1 MTNRKRKRRKER
13 AAQMAQ
19 AARSASAETQDKKA
33 ADLVESTKSAG
44 SNGSPENSREEEHP
58 PARIDGRHDSAP
70 EQKAVATEQDKSS
83 ENGKGTD
90 SEKDPEKDL
99 GKDSHKQVADTED
112 KQVHEKNKEPAQ
124 STPEQTG
131 AETRTQNGSEPTC
144 SPNEAVSYS
153 EERHLV
159 EILNRVFSELDKN
172 HDNVLSRPEI
182 DMAVID
188 KHLEAHDAVAVA
200 VLKSSFEEIKELHKE
215 GWFARFAK
223 KDGVTLADLLAFE
236 QVVMMEGQAVKRSDH
251 EMMRETVRITTRH
264 AQRALRAH
272 RKLYTNMDEPEKSI
286 RPEAIRQGIVGDCYF
301 LSALASIAST
311 NPAMIKWMI
320 TPLEDHYYQVV
331 FAGCMDAPVVVEEPT
346 AVELALYAKVGEYG
360 MWPAVIEKAYGL
372 FLQQHRHIKTVI
384 PAAAA
389 DAAESVYEAFDL
401 LTGQM
406 GHWEAL
412 PLLSNE
418 KLKELLDSAFKERR
432 AVAAATP
439 PGKDGYTTESKLP
452 AQHAFSVLKWNPR
465 KEEITL
471 RNPWGRVSDQCSI
484 FENADGIFTINVNLF
499 RRNFIA
505 LYYEDWAPDENYDD
519 SDLPI

>member
-19 AARSASAETQDKKA
+19 AAREAAAASIDELELDEAEAPD
-33 ADLVESTKSAG
+33 EENE
-44 SNGSPENSREEEHP
+44 NGSSD
-58 PARIDGRHDSAP
+58 AHDSSP
-70 EQKAVATEQDKSS
+70 SQV
-83 ENGKGTD
+83 
-90 SEKDPEKDL
+90 DP
-99 GKDSHKQVADTED
+99 
-112 KQVHEKNKEPAQ
+112 
-124 STPEQTG
+124 
-131 AETRTQNGSEPTC
+131 NGSELDRDTKIQELAEPPVVANTHQ
-144 SPNEAVSYS
+144 PAETHDKPKDTVPEASHEFSLS
-153 EERHLV
+153 EERNLV
-159 EILNRVFSELDKN
+159 EILNRVFCELDKN

-188 KHLEAHDAVAVA
+188 RHLEAEDAVGVS
-200 VLKSSFEEIKELHKE
+200 VLKSTFEEVKDLHKE
-215 GWFARFAK
+215 GWFARK
-223 KDGVTLADLLAFE
+223 NGVTLADLLAFE
-236 QVVMMEGQAVKRSDH
+236 QIILMEGQAVKRTDH
-251 EMMRETVRITTRH
+251 EKMRESVRITTRH

-272 RKLYTNMDEPEKSI
+272 RKLYANMDNPEKSI

-320 TPLEDHYYQVV
+320 TPLEDNYYQVV
-331 FAGCMDAPVVVEEPT
+331 FAGCMEAPIVVQEPT
-346 AVELALYAKVGEYG
+346 AVELALYAKVSEYG
-360 MWPAVIEKAYGL
+360 MWPAVIEKAYGV
-372 FLQQHRHIKTVI
+372 FLQQHRKIKTVI

-418 KLKELLDSAFKERR
+418 KLKEILDSAFKERR

-439 PGKDGYTTESKLP
+439 PGKNGYTAESKLP
-452 AQHAFSVLKWNPR
+452 AQHAFSVIGWNPR

-471 RNPWGRVSDQCSI
+471 RNPWGRVSDMCTI

-505 LYYEDWAPDENYDD
+505 LYYEDWAPDENIEDG
-519 SDLPI
+519 DLPI

>member
-13 AAQMAQ
+13 AAQAAL
-19 AARSASAETQDKKA
+19 AAREASLDVLVPGA
-33 ADLVESTKSAG
+33 ADAALTNEDDDDDDNHAADSIAEAQDLSEIAESQTSHSEGARTDNGTSHGTVHEESTA
-44 SNGSPENSREEEHP
+44 EIHTEEIH
-58 PARIDGRHDSAP
+58 
-70 EQKAVATEQDKSS
+70 
-83 ENGKGTD
+83 
-90 SEKDPEKDL
+90 
-99 GKDSHKQVADTED
+99 
-112 KQVHEKNKEPAQ
+112 
-124 STPEQTG
+124 STPL
-131 AETRTQNGSEPTC
+131 SD
-144 SPNEAVSYS
+144 
-153 EERHLV
+153 ERHLV
-159 EILNRVFSELDKN
+159 EILNRVFRELDKN
-172 HDNVLSRPEI
+172 NDNVLSRPEI

-188 KHLEAHDAVAVA
+188 RHLEPADAVGVA
-200 VLKSSFEEIKELHKE
+200 VLKSSFDEVKELHKE
-215 GWFARFAK
+215 GWFARK
-223 KDGVTLADLLAFE
+223 NGVTLADLLAFE
-236 QVVMMEGQAVKRSDH
+236 QIILMEGQAVARSDH
-251 EMMRETVRITTRH
+251 EKMRESVRITTRH

-272 RKLYTNMDEPEKSI
+272 RKLYANMDEPERSI

-331 FAGCMDAPVVVEEPT
+331 FAGCMEAPIVVQEPT
-346 AVELALYAKVGEYG
+346 AVELALYAKVGDYG
-360 MWPAVIEKAYGL
+360 MWPAVIEKAYGI
-372 FLQQHRHIKTVI
+372 FLQQHRKIKSVI

-439 PGKDGYTTESKLP
+439 PGKGGYTSESKLP
-452 AQHAFSVLKWNPR
+452 AQHAYSVLGWNSR

-471 RNPWGRVSDQCSI
+471 RNPWGRVSDMCSI
-484 FENADGIFTINVNLF
+484 FENADGVFTINVNLF

-505 LYYEDWAPDENYDD
+505 LYYEDWAPDENFDD
-519 SDLPI
+519 SELPI